1 MLETIVYLARD
12 IPVFVINVAIAM
24 EYPGHPFST
33 GYMAQTCIMHETDLY

>member
-1 MLETIVYLARD
+1 M
-12 IPVFVINVAIAM
+12 FVINVAIASM